1 MGNPFQNLSRR
12 ERQIM
17 DSLYRRGSAT
27 ASEVQGDLPD
37 PPGYSA
43 VRAMLAKL
51 VEKGHI
57 THEYD
62 GPRYIYRPSVSPES
76 ARAPALDRVVD
87 TFFGG
92 SASRTIAALLDRR
105 STEIDEAELEIL
117 SRMIEEA
124 RRRGR

>member
-1 MGNPFQNLSRR
+1 
-12 ERQIM
+12 M